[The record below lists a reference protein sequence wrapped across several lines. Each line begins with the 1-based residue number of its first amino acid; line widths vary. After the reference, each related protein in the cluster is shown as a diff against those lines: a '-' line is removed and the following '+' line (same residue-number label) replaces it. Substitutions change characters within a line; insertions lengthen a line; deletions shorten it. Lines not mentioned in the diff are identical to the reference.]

1 MMRWIDDP
9 MEDNMYDVPIY
20 MREVGDRDELGQ
32 FCIAGQR
39 VDEGGPT
46 TRSQIDAV
54 VREALMRGG
63 GDQCTVQEYTTR
75 TTPS

>member
-1 MMRWIDDP
+1 MH
-9 MEDNMYDVPIY
+9 DVPIY
-20 MREVGDRDELGQ
+20 MSEVGDRDELGQ

-46 TRSQIDAV
+46 SRGQIDAV

-63 GDQCTVQEYTTR
+63 GDQFSGLSRSFTI